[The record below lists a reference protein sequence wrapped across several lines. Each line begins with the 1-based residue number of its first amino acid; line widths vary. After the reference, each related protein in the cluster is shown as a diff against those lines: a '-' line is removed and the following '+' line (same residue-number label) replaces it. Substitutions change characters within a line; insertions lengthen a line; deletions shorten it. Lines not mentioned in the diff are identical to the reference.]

1 MTTTLI
7 VLAAILVLAVYA
19 GQRSLRD
26 SQGELARLRKVA
38 REVSER
44 EEAATVESLGIYD
57 AFSLHERCLQEGVCP
72 RGCGPL
78 ATKSYNERSCPKCGF
93 RHYNVNPE
101 RAPHAT
107 E

>member
-1 MTTTLI
+1 MTTILI
-7 VLAAILVLAVYA
+7 ILAVILVLAIYV
-19 GQRSLRD
+19 GRHSLRD
-26 SQGELARLRKVA
+26 SREELARLRKVA

-44 EEAATVESLGIYD
+44 EEAATVESLGIHD

>member
-1 MTTTLI
+1 MTTILI
-7 VLAAILVLAVYA
+7 VLAAILVLTIYVRR
-19 GQRSLRD
+19 RSLRD
-26 SQGELARLRKVA
+26 SREELARLRKVA